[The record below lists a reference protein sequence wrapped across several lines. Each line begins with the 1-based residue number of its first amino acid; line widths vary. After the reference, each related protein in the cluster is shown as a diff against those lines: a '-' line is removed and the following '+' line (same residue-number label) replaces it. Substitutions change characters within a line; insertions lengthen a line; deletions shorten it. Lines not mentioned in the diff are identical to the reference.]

1 MIYPLLAFPIEG
13 WDEYI
18 PNTGTLDRMAHMAY
32 RLGFDL
38 PPQWL
43 DLKNGSLMIK
53 IHFHWKMDGNFQWA
67 VVLENFHNFLAEVFG
82 KKQGTVF
89 LHPED

>member
-1 MIYPLLAFPIEG
+1 LEKL
-13 WDEYI
+13 
-18 PNTGTLDRMAHMAY
+18 TL
-32 RLGFDL
+32 
-38 PPQWL
+38 
-43 DLKNGSLMIK
+43 S
-53 IHFHWKMDGNFQWA
+53 WKMDGNFQWA